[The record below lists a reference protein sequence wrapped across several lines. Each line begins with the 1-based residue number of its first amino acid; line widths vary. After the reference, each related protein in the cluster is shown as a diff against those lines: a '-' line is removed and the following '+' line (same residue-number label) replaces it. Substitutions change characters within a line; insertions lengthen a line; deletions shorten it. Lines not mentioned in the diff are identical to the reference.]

1 MRSSG
6 ERTHVYIY
14 IYIYI
19 SIVTARPLSPQEG
32 ASLTLAPMTYTE
44 VHANFCEQQITVR
57 KVLVLSDTVDTRLEK
72 VCLFRPCLVA
82 HLVTA
87 GHHQGV
93 WQNVGVIH
101 HQMLE
106 VVANGNLILALP

>member
-1 MRSSG
+1 
-6 ERTHVYIY
+6 
-14 IYIYI
+14 
-19 SIVTARPLSPQEG
+19 
-32 ASLTLAPMTYTE
+32 MTYTE

-72 VCLFRPCLVA
+72 VSESPLFQPCLVA
-82 HLVTA
+82 HLVLLVTA
-87 GHHQGV
+87 GHH
-93 WQNVGVIH
+93 H

>member
-1 MRSSG
+1 
-6 ERTHVYIY
+6 
-14 IYIYI
+14 
-19 SIVTARPLSPQEG
+19 
-32 ASLTLAPMTYTE
+32 MTYTE

-57 KVLVLSDTVDTRLEK
+57 YSLILWTHDWRRSVP
-72 VCLFRPCLVA
+72 LFRPCLVA

-87 GHHQGV
+87 GHHRVLLDVYSAGLKCTPSHLSV
-93 WQNVGVIH
+93 EGEEAETWVFGKTIVVIH